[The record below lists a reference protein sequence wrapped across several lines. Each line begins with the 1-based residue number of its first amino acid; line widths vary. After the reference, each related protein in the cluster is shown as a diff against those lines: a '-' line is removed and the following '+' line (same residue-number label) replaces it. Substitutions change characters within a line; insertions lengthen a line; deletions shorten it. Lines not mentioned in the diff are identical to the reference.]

1 MRYFLAS
8 IFTAICLF
16 VGFLPEIVMVVLW
29 GIIGPVG
36 FWQKAATLFMFG
48 TFGTGLCVLFG
59 YIAFAFWVFLI
70 GEIT

>member
-1 MRYFLAS
+1 
-8 IFTAICLF
+8 
-16 VGFLPEIVMVVLW
+16 MVVLW